1 MRIDTKVIQVSNVPS
16 LIQTRNEMEAVWG
29 WSVLSIQITDQKT
42 VKEGDSY
49 QRESFFGDKLITE
62 TEVITEHVNY
72 ATITYQ
78 RDLDDPISKQLADL
92 EAEYHKTDRADVT
105 SFLNTSDASLFEDS
119 RQKLNK
125 KMRDWKIGKFALIF
139 TFVSFLLGLFRI
151 EFASYTFLI
160 FGLGTIVFFLK
171 AWFSPSYFSA
181 KKYYKKFSRF
191 ASEKKQ
197 ETKNEIREHAELLRQ
212 L

>member
-125 KMRDWKIGKFALIF
+125 KMRD
-139 TFVSFLLGLFRI
+139 
-151 EFASYTFLI
+151 
-160 FGLGTIVFFLK
+160 
-171 AWFSPSYFSA
+171 
-181 KKYYKKFSRF
+181 
-191 ASEKKQ
+191 
-197 ETKNEIREHAELLRQ
+197 
-212 L
+212 